1 MSGVMRSR
9 LIASLRINYKLALNP
24 VFTSIIKFKS
34 TVSIDVVELSSL
46 SVSKLDAEVDGVWN
60 AESMLSSSGVCALSI
75 WLNYKR

>member
-46 SVSKLDAEVDGVWN
+46 SVSKLDKEVDGV
-60 AESMLSSSGVCALSI
+60 
-75 WLNYKR
+75 